1 MTLFRALAVATI
13 VAIGAAPAVAQG
25 KSGAARGKT
34 TQAPKGGTTVQAPVT
49 TAGGAT
55 QSGTTAKTN
64 GRGQGAAKRATGSA
78 GSSSTSSATGT
89 TATTSTG
96 TTTSS
101 PSAPTPAA
109 PNAISTRLAANPE
122 QLARIKPML
131 PAGMTLEQA
140 TAGFRNQGQF
150 LAALNASR
158 NNGIN
163 FADVQKA
170 MTVDGLSLGQA
181 TRQLRNAPPAPTTPT
196 TPPASGTTPTTGTTP
211 GTGTTAPT
219 TGTTQPKP

>member
-1 MTLFRALAVATI
+1 MTLFRALAMATI
-13 VAIGAAPAVAQG
+13 VAIGAAPAAAQA

-55 QSGTTAKTN
+55 QSGT
-64 GRGQGAAKRATGSA
+64 
-78 GSSSTSSATGT
+78 SATGA

-101 PSAPTPAA
+101 PSAPTSAS

-158 NNGIN
+158 DNGID

-196 TPPASGTTPTTGTTP
+196 TPTTPPASDTTPTTGTTP